1 MAGGGAWEG
10 QSILSSAHSAAMQAT
25 VAVTAS
31 ASGTSNM
38 HADGTWRASLSS
50 YRDP

>member
-10 QSILSSAHSAAMQAT
+10 QSILSSAHCAAMQAT

-31 ASGTSNM
+31 AGGTSNM
-38 HADGTWRASLSS
+38 HADGTWHASLSS
-50 YRDP
+50 YHDP